1 MVLRKINHNKKILS
15 TKPINISK
23 VEFPN
28 IIQFRYDSKNDMK
41 PLVFVLKIKNKI
53 LDGININFLKEI
65 EIVKLL
71 QETNFKKLNNWSIY
85 QDSYRTYSTKKIKSL
100 KLVEFGFE
108 SGPKKPRQ
116 PEPPTQPNKPK
127 SGM

>member
-53 LDGININFLKEI
+53 LDGININFLKDT

-71 QETNFKKLNNWSIY
+71 QEKNFKKLNNWSIY
-85 QDSYRTYSTKKIKSL
+85 QESYRTYSTKKIKSL
-100 KLVEFGFE
+100 KLVEFGFV
-108 SGPKKPRQ
+108 SGPKKPQQ
-116 PEPPTQPNKPK
+116 PKKPE
-127 SGM
+127 GGINED

>member
-53 LDGININFLKEI
+53 LDGININFLKDT

-71 QETNFKKLNNWSIY
+71 QEKNFKKLNNWSIY
-85 QDSYRTYSTKKIKSL
+85 QESYRTYSTKKIKSL
-100 KLVEFGFE
+100 KLVEFDFV
-108 SGPKKPRQ
+108 SGPKKPQQ
-116 PEPPTQPNKPK
+116 PKKPE
-127 SGM
+127 GGINED

>member
-53 LDGININFLKEI
+53 LDGININFLKDT

-71 QETNFKKLNNWSIY
+71 QEKNFKKLNNWSIY
-85 QDSYRTYSTKKIKSL
+85 QESYRTYSTKKIKSL
-100 KLVEFGFE
+100 KLVEFGFV
-108 SGPKKPRQ
+108 SGPKKPQQ
-116 PEPPTQPNKPK
+116 PKKPE
-127 SGM
+127 GGINENQL

>member
-53 LDGININFLKEI
+53 LDGININFLKDT

-71 QETNFKKLNNWSIY
+71 QEKNFKKL
-85 QDSYRTYSTKKIKSL
+85 YRQ
-100 KLVEFGFE
+100 
-108 SGPKKPRQ
+108 RR
-116 PEPPTQPNKPK
+116 
-127 SGM
+127 